1 MKIPM
6 NSNSIK
12 CNSIQVAKHLLPGL
26 VIVGLYHSAVVLPKM
41 QELEHLHQTIATVD
55 VTGMIRDKAKE
66 LSFND
71 KSTLNSQTANQVVA
85 LEHYGEEL
93 RDTILQF
100 ATENNA
106 IILPKEAVVSRV
118 DDVTPFIKQIQAQK
132 QK

>member
-1 MKIPM
+1 MKIAL
-6 NSNSIK
+6 NSSSMK
-12 CNSIQVAKHLLPGL
+12 GTSIQVAKHVLPGL
-26 VIVGLYHSAVVLPKM
+26 IIIGLYHSTVVQPKM

-55 VTGMIRDKAKE
+55 ITGMIRDKAKE
-66 LSFND
+66 LSLND
-71 KSTLNSQTANQVVA
+71 KSTLNTQTANQVVA

-93 RDTILQF
+93 RETILGF
-100 ATENNA
+100 AAENNA